1 MEEEEEEE
9 KGEKEEVVVEVER
22 VAPTGSTSSIA
33 IDELTST
40 TPIPSYTVKLNV
52 RGDGGGGDG
61 GGGKSEGAG

>member
-33 IDELTST
+33 IDELDFYHPDPFVHCETERT
-40 TPIPSYTVKLNV
+40 W
-52 RGDGGGGDG
+52 
-61 GGGKSEGAG
+61 